1 MIEGALTSLMNG
13 ILGGAALT
21 SAGKKTD
28 KKEDKQL
35 TEPRLKKKASGAS
48 DEGQKLTK
56 EEKDELEYLLVA
68 GGLSTKQAKEALS
81 GEPVPRKWFMDFDKD
96 TLKQIADITG
106 AYDYSNFIYE
116 GDKIGKGMTVI
127 PLTKRNKPNTETMPV
142 PEKKEGKGYT
152 TKGEEA
158 KDKKTVMKG
167 EGSTSK
173 GTVMEIPEEDL
184 SRLIEMAQYTDW
196 DEKNPK
202 LMEVARQ
209 IAMKNKMHVKDVL
222 AQGKA
227 YYDKD
232 YQKKLESDLQK
243 QAQKD
248 GRVNYDKKLKSPA
261 YKKATEKAAE
271 KYKKETP
278 DYKYDDVKRKN
289 EAKGEEY
296 TTERHSGEPSKE
308 AVDKADDFVMKNAGR
323 DYEARLDRAK
333 NYSSIWGR
341 NK

>member
-21 SAGKKTD
+21 STGKKTD

-35 TEPRLKKKASGAS
+35 TEPKLKKKASGAS

-81 GEPVPRKWFMDFDKD
+81 GEPVPRKWFKDMDRD

-106 AYDYSNFIYE
+106 AYDYSNFIYD

-173 GTVMEIPEEDL
+173 GTVMEIPEKDL
-184 SRLIEMAQYTDW
+184 SQLIELVGHNDPDW
-196 DEKNPK
+196 NSPELSKF
-202 LMEVARQ
+202 
-209 IAMKNKMHVKDVL
+209 AMKKGMHLRDVVKQVQDEWE
-222 AQGKA
+222 K
-227 YYDKD
+227 K
-232 YQKKLESDLQK
+232 YQKLLEDDLQK

-271 KYKKETP
+271 KYKEETP

-341 NK
+341 SQ

>member
-1 MIEGALTSLMNG
+1 MIESALGNLMSS
-13 ILGGAALT
+13 ILGGGAAAT
-21 SAGKKTD
+21 TMK
-28 KKEDKQL
+28 KKEDKAEPVGKDVEKRSDKAPESDAINLKEL
-35 TEPRLKKKASGAS
+35 TPEQKTDLELALVMSGVKTPRLKDLMKQDSIDSGLLGAMAKIL
-48 DEGQKLTK
+48 GLPTTKGKTLTTP
-56 EEKDELEYLLVA
+56 LE
-68 GGLSTKQAKEALS
+68 
-81 GEPVPRKWFMDFDKD
+81 
-96 TLKQIADITG
+96 
-106 AYDYSNFIYE
+106 N
-116 GDKIGKGMTVI
+116 GKS
-127 PLTKRNKPNTETMPV
+127 PKTETMPI
-142 PEKKEGKGYT
+142 PEKGKGKGYT

-184 SRLIEMAQYTDW
+184 SRLIEMIGHNDPDW
-196 DEKNPK
+196 NSPK
-202 LMEVARQ
+202 LADF
-209 IAMKNKMHVKDVL
+209 AMKKGMHLRDVVKQVQD
-222 AQGKA
+222 AWEK
-227 YYDKD
+227 K
-232 YQKKLESDLQK
+232 YQKTLESDLQK
-243 QAQKD
+243 QAKKD

-261 YKKATEKAAE
+261 YKKATEEAAE

-289 EAKGEEY
+289 EAKGEQY

>member
-1 MIEGALTSLMNG
+1 MIEGALTSLMNS

-48 DEGQKLTK
+48 NEGQKLTK

-173 GTVMEIPEEDL
+173 GTVMEIPEKDL
-184 SRLIEMAQYTDW
+184 SRLIEEIGYNDPDW
-196 DEKNPK
+196 DSP
-202 LMEVARQ
+202 LIDQ
-209 IAMKNKMHVKDVL
+209 FAMDKRMHKKDVL
-222 AQGKA
+222 KQLQ
-227 YYDKD
+227 DSWNREH
-232 YQKKLESDLQK
+232 QERLNNDLQK

-248 GRVNYDKKLKSPA
+248 GRVNYDQKLKSPA

-271 KYKKETP
+271 KYKAETP
-278 DYKYDDVKRKN
+278 DYKYDDVKARN

-333 NYSSIWGR
+333 NYSSIWSR

>member
-1 MIEGALTSLMNG
+1 MIESALGNLMG
-13 ILGGAALT
+13 SILGGGAAAT
-21 SAGKKTD
+21 TMK
-28 KKEDKQL
+28 KKEDKAEPVGKDVEKRSDKAPESDAINLKEL
-35 TEPRLKKKASGAS
+35 TPEQKTDLELALVMSGVKTPRLKDLMKQDSIDSGLLGAMAKIL
-48 DEGQKLTK
+48 GLPTAKGKTLTTP
-56 EEKDELEYLLVA
+56 LE
-68 GGLSTKQAKEALS
+68 
-81 GEPVPRKWFMDFDKD
+81 
-96 TLKQIADITG
+96 
-106 AYDYSNFIYE
+106 N
-116 GDKIGKGMTVI
+116 GKS
-127 PLTKRNKPNTETMPV
+127 PKTETMPI
-142 PEKKEGKGYT
+142 PEKGKGSNTTT

-167 EGSTSK
+167 EDSTSK

-184 SRLIEMAQYTDW
+184 SRLIELVGHNDPDW
-196 DEKNPK
+196 NSPK
-202 LMEVARQ
+202 LADF
-209 IAMKNKMHVKDVL
+209 AMKKGMHLRDVVKQVQD
-222 AQGKA
+222 AWEK
-227 YYDKD
+227 K
-232 YQKKLESDLQK
+232 YQKTLESDLQK

-271 KYKKETP
+271 KYKEETP

-341 NK
+341 NR

>member
-1 MIEGALTSLMNG
+1 MIESALGNLMG
-13 ILGGAALT
+13 SILGGGAAAT
-21 SAGKKTD
+21 TMK
-28 KKEDKQL
+28 KKEDKAEPVGKDVEKRSDKAPEGDAINLKEL
-35 TEPRLKKKASGAS
+35 TPEQKTDLELALVMSGVKTPRLKDLMKQDSIDSGLLGAMAKIL
-48 DEGQKLTK
+48 GLPTTKGKTLTTP
-56 EEKDELEYLLVA
+56 LE
-68 GGLSTKQAKEALS
+68 
-81 GEPVPRKWFMDFDKD
+81 
-96 TLKQIADITG
+96 
-106 AYDYSNFIYE
+106 N
-116 GDKIGKGMTVI
+116 GKS
-127 PLTKRNKPNTETMPV
+127 PKTETMPI
-142 PEKKEGKGYT
+142 PEKGKGSNTTT

-173 GTVMEIPEEDL
+173 GTVMEIPEADL
-184 SRLIEMAQYTDW
+184 SKLIEMAQYTDFN
-196 DEKNPK
+196 EKNGK

-222 AQGKA
+222 AQAKRV
-227 YYDKD
+227 YDER
-232 YQKKLESDLQK
+232 YQKTLDSDLQK

-271 KYKKETP
+271 KYKEETP

-341 NK
+341 NR

>member
-35 TEPRLKKKASGAS
+35 TEPRLKKKASGTS
-48 DEGQKLTK
+48 NEGQKLTK

-127 PLTKRNKPNTETMPV
+127 PQTKRNKPNTETMPV

-184 SRLIEMAQYTDW
+184 SRLIEMVGYNDPDW
-196 DEKNPK
+196 NSPELSKF
-202 LMEVARQ
+202 
-209 IAMKNKMHVKDVL
+209 AMKKGMHLRDVVKQVQ
-222 AQGKA
+222 AAWESK
-227 YYDKD
+227 
-232 YQKKLESDLQK
+232 YQKQLEDDLQK

-248 GRVNYDKKLKSPA
+248 GRVNYDKKIKSPA

-271 KYKKETP
+271 KYKEETP

-333 NYSSIWGR
+333 NYSSIWSR
-341 NK
+341 NQ

>member
-1 MIEGALTSLMNG
+1 MIESALGNLMG
-13 ILGGAALT
+13 SILGGGAAAT
-21 SAGKKTD
+21 TMK
-28 KKEDKQL
+28 KKEDKTEPVGKDVEKRSDKAPESDAINLKEL
-35 TEPRLKKKASGAS
+35 TPEQKTDLELALVMSGVKTPRLKDLMKQDSIDSGLLGAMAKIL
-48 DEGQKLTK
+48 GLPTTKGKTLTTP
-56 EEKDELEYLLVA
+56 LE
-68 GGLSTKQAKEALS
+68 
-81 GEPVPRKWFMDFDKD
+81 
-96 TLKQIADITG
+96 
-106 AYDYSNFIYE
+106 N
-116 GDKIGKGMTVI
+116 GKS
-127 PLTKRNKPNTETMPV
+127 PKTETMPI
-142 PEKKEGKGYT
+142 PEKGKGSNTTT

-184 SRLIEMAQYTDW
+184 SRLIELIGHNDPDW
-196 DEKNPK
+196 NSPK
-202 LMEVARQ
+202 LADF
-209 IAMKNKMHVKDVL
+209 AMKKGMHLRDVVKQVQD
-222 AQGKA
+222 AWEK
-227 YYDKD
+227 K
-232 YQKKLESDLQK
+232 YQKTLESDLQK
-243 QAQKD
+243 QAKKD

-271 KYKKETP
+271 KYKEETP

-289 EAKGEEY
+289 EAKGEQY

-341 NK
+341 NR

>member
-1 MIEGALTSLMNG
+1 MIESALGNLMSS
-13 ILGGAALT
+13 ILGGGAAAT
-21 SAGKKTD
+21 TMK
-28 KKEDKQL
+28 KKEDKAEPVGKDVEKRSDKAPESDAINLREL
-35 TEPRLKKKASGAS
+35 TPEQKTDLELALVMSGVKTPRLKDLMKQDSIDSGLLGAMAKIL
-48 DEGQKLTK
+48 GLPTTKGKTLTTP
-56 EEKDELEYLLVA
+56 LE
-68 GGLSTKQAKEALS
+68 
-81 GEPVPRKWFMDFDKD
+81 
-96 TLKQIADITG
+96 
-106 AYDYSNFIYE
+106 N
-116 GDKIGKGMTVI
+116 GKS
-127 PLTKRNKPNTETMPV
+127 PKTETMPI
-142 PEKKEGKGYT
+142 PEKGKGSNTTT

-184 SRLIEMAQYTDW
+184 SRLIEMIGHNDPDW
-196 DEKNPK
+196 NSPK
-202 LMEVARQ
+202 LADF
-209 IAMKNKMHVKDVL
+209 AMKKGMHLKDVVKQVQD
-222 AQGKA
+222 AWEK
-227 YYDKD
+227 K
-232 YQKKLESDLQK
+232 YQKTLESDLQK
-243 QAQKD
+243 QAKKD
-248 GRVNYDKKLKSPA
+248 SRVNYDKKLKSPA
-261 YKKATEKAAE
+261 YKKATEEAAE

-289 EAKGEEY
+289 EAKGEQY